1 MINILPYLEGNW
13 TKVEAARNCVDRSL
27 SILELSTKRFQTQQE
42 VEAYIKDNPH
52 QYIDSCHIINDYIE
66 LKSATGKDT
75 GAKLII
81 ADWLETD
88 SVPTETLTV
97 QFKKH
102 NITNL
107 LEIWGE
113 KEVVK
118 QLGEKLYH
126 ILTTTLP
133 S

>member
-1 MINILPYLEGNW
+1 MINLLPYLKGNW
-13 TKVEAARNCVDRSL
+13 TKIEAARNCVDRSL
-27 SILELSTKRFQTQQE
+27 SILELTTKRFTTHEE
-42 VEAYIKDNPH
+42 VEKYIAENPH
-52 QYIDSCHIINDYIE
+52 QYVDSCYIVNDHIE

-75 GAKLII
+75 GAKLLA

-88 SVPTETLTV
+88 SIPTETLTV
-97 QFKKH
+97 QFKKK
-102 NITNL
+102 NISNL

-113 KEVVK
+113 KEVIK